1 MRVALMHAFDHIT
14 TRTAP
19 GRMATGIV
27 ESAFVASPVW
37 LRCDFVDDAVERST
51 DGVAALEYS

>member
-1 MRVALMHAFDHIT
+1 
-14 TRTAP
+14 
-19 GRMATGIV
+19 MATGIV

-51 DGVAALEYS
+51 DGVAALEYI